1 MVLNNDILSFFVTFA
16 VSLNVDIIENSFN
29 FINIQSKMTIDQFNF
44 AGKKAIVRVDFNVPL
59 DENGNVTDD
68 TRIRGALPTLKKI
81 LADGGAVIMMSHMG
95 KPKGKVNPK
104 LSLSQIVAK
113 VSERLGVEVKFA
125 NDCANASEATAA
137 LKPGEALLLENL
149 RFYPEEEGKP
159 VGVEKGTP
167 EYDEAKKAMKESQ
180 KEFAKKLA
188 SYADVYVMD
197 AFGTAHRKHA
207 STAVIADYFDKDH
220 KMLGYLME
228 KEVKA
233 VDAVLGNIKR
243 PFTAIMGGSKVS
255 TKIGIIENLL
265 TKVDNLI
272 LCGGM
277 TYTFAKAQGGK
288 IGMSICEDDK
298 LDVALDVMKK
308 AKENG
313 VNLVLGTDS
322 ICGDDFKNDC
332 NTKVC
337 PSNDIPDGWEGM
349 DAGPATRELFA
360 NAIKG
365 AKTILWNGPAG
376 VFEFDNFAGGS
387 KAIAEAIAKAT
398 KEGAFSLIG
407 GGDSVACINKF
418 GLADQVSYIST
429 GGGALLEAI
438 EGKVLP
444 GVAAIQ
450 GE

>member
-1 MVLNNDILSFFVTFA
+1 MKIAD
-16 VSLNVDIIENSFN
+16 
-29 FINIQSKMTIDQFNF
+29 FNF

-68 TRIRGALPTLKKI
+68 TRIRGALPTLKKV
-81 LADGGAVIMMSHMG
+81 LADGGALIMMSHMG
-95 KPKGKVNPK
+95 KPKGKVNEK
-104 LSLSQIVAK
+104 LSLSQIVPN
-113 VSERLGVEVKFA
+113 VSAALGVEVKFA
-125 NDCANASEATAA
+125 KDCGNASEEAAA

-167 EYDEAKKAMKESQ
+167 EFDAAKKEMKGRQ
-180 KEFAKKLA
+180 QEFAKKLA
-188 SYADVYVMD
+188 SYADCYVMD

-207 STAVIADYFDKDH
+207 STAVIDEYFDKDH

-228 KEVKA
+228 KEVHA

-277 TYTFAKAQGGK
+277 TYTFAKAQGGH
-288 IGMSICEDDK
+288 IGLSICEDDK
-298 LDVALDVMKK
+298 LDVALDVIKK

-322 ICGDDFKNDC
+322 VCGDAFKNDC
-332 NTKVC
+332 NTQVC
-337 PSNDIPDGWEGM
+337 PSGAVPEGWEGM
-349 DAGPATRELFA
+349 DAGPETRKLFA

-387 KAIAEAIAKAT
+387 KAIAEAIAEAT

-444 GVAAIQ
+444 GVAAI
-450 GE
+450 EA